1 MFSSSLIGLLA
12 TAVLLNASAFA
23 QPAKKPTQ
31 RAAKASPAAPI
42 PEVQLTPG
50 QLEAANRVLTGSA
63 DCEFRQTVQLTAID
77 GRAGHFKLVF
87 GKLSYTLVAQETT
100 TGAVRLEDHKAGVVW
115 LQIPAKSMLLN
126 TKVGQRMVDSCVHEQ
141 QRFAVAPANSSLGIE
156 EAPPEPSDPT
166 VPGAPTVLPGPPA
179 PTVPTVPTVPTA
191 PAAPAAP
198 TVPTDTPSV
207 PDPEPAPPPA
217 PL

>member
-12 TAVLLNASAFA
+12 MAVLLNASAFA

-31 RAAKASPAAPI
+31 RAAKASPAAPV

-100 TGAVRLEDHKAGVVW
+100 TGAVRLEDRKAGVVW
-115 LQIPAKSMLLN
+115 LQIPTKSMLLN
-126 TKVGQRMVDSCVHEQ
+126 AKVGQRMVDSCVHEQ

-156 EAPPEPSDPT
+156 EAPSDPSEPT

-179 PTVPTVPTVPTA
+179 PTTPTVPTA
-191 PAAPAAP
+191 PAAPAA
-198 TVPTDTPSV
+198 PTDTPSV

-217 PL
+217 AL

>member
-31 RAAKASPAAPI
+31 RAAKASPAAPV

-50 QLEAANRVLTGSA
+50 QLDAANRVLTGSA

-100 TGAVRLEDHKAGVVW
+100 TGAVRLEDRKAGVVW

-179 PTVPTVPTVPTA
+179 PTTPTVPTA

-217 PL
+217 LL

>member
-12 TAVLLNASAFA
+12 MAVLLNASAFA

-100 TGAVRLEDHKAGVVW
+100 TGAVRLEDRKAGVVW

-179 PTVPTVPTVPTA
+179 PTTPTVLTA
-191 PAAPAAP
+191 PAAPVAP

>member
-12 TAVLLNASAFA
+12 MAVLLNASAFA

-100 TGAVRLEDHKAGVVW
+100 TGAVRLEDRKAGVVW

-179 PTVPTVPTVPTA
+179 PTTPTVPTA

>member
-12 TAVLLNASAFA
+12 MAVLLNASAFA

-31 RAAKASPAAPI
+31 RAAKASPAAPV

-50 QLEAANRVLTGSA
+50 QLDAANRVLTGSA

-100 TGAVRLEDHKAGVVW
+100 TGAVRLEDRKAGVVW

-126 TKVGQRMVDSCVHEQ
+126 TRVGQRMVDSCVHEQ

-156 EAPPEPSDPT
+156 EAPPEPSEPT
-166 VPGAPTVLPGPPA
+166 VPTVLPESIAPTT

-191 PAAPAAP
+191 PTAPTVP

>member
-12 TAVLLNASAFA
+12 MAVLLNASAFA

-100 TGAVRLEDHKAGVVW
+100 TGAVRLEDRKAGVVW

-156 EAPPEPSDPT
+156 EAPPEPSEPT

-179 PTVPTVPTVPTA
+179 PTTPTVPTA
-191 PAAPAAP
+191 PAAPVAP